1 MKRVVSNW
9 RLLLK
14 AATRSSDFTRV
25 HQVANVLLQE
35 LVIAVE
41 LVMFFANGFD
51 AIENGDERVLEG
63 LGVPV
68 HPIGQQ

>member
-1 MKRVVSNW
+1 MTNW
-9 RLLLK
+9 CLLLK
-14 AATRSSDFTRV
+14 AATRSGDFTRV

-41 LVMFFANGFD
+41 LVMFFANGLD
-51 AIENGDERVLEG
+51 AVENGNERVLKG

-68 HPIGQQ
+68 RAIG